1 MYRYTEMLLELG
13 GFSGKL
19 GRYYMLLDV
28 ILVFMASYA
37 LVIFTGVHQI
47 CAEMAGVDIITLSEV
62 GMEIA
67 APAVCA
73 VLLAIA
79 AMVSISILLVMFT
92 RRRRDGVCASVGAAY
107 PGLDEPLRTAYDN
120 RGIENVVV
128 DDLTEMVTTEMDKV
142 AYSSFLNRK
151 RITSR
156 VILIIL
162 LALFIVSLAVAN
174 FSVAESARGVQLPLI
189 GGGGSEGG
197 GGGGDLRDSPR
208 GGLRRRPGSRSAR
221 SARTGWAGSAIG
233 RPSRPVSPARRAGEL
248 AEVVIGPAYL
258 PEVAALVHGPGG
270 GCGSQHRDCPGCCGR
285 QQEARYLR
293 YHCVG
298 LLYPVVRSTCCL
310 SPHGRF
316 AAACLTARRSLVRRR
331 RGWRPWRPRRR
342 RKG

>member
-1 MYRYTEMLLELG
+1 MDVGGESSMYRFTGMLSELG
-13 GFSGKL
+13 GFSGRL
-19 GRYYMLLDV
+19 GRYYAMLDV

-47 CAEMAGVDIITLSEV
+47 CAEMVDADIITFSEV
-62 GMEIA
+62 GVEIA

-73 VLLAIA
+73 ILLAIA
-79 AMVSISILLVMFT
+79 AMVPISILLVMFT

-128 DDLTEMVTTEMDKV
+128 DDLAEMVTAEMDEI

-156 VILIIL
+156 VVLIIL

-197 GGGGDLRDSPR
+197 GGGGDMIDGAGTGSSGDIYGEPSVASIEGTNLDLTMYTGIGSEFSIREVSETAAQEFEESP
-208 GGLRRRPGSRSAR
+208 LFPVEVTGSGTSQEQITDAELV
-221 SARTGWAGSAIG
+221 G
-233 RPSRPVSPARRAGEL
+233 RYFEEL
-248 AEVVIGPAYL
+248 A
-258 PEVAALVHGPGG
+258 AAG
-270 GCGSQHRDCPGCCGR
+270 
-285 QQEARYLR
+285 
-293 YHCVG
+293 
-298 LLYPVVRSTCCL
+298 
-310 SPHGRF
+310 
-316 AAACLTARRSLVRRR
+316 
-331 RGWRPWRPRRR
+331 
-342 RKG
+342 

>member
-1 MYRYTEMLLELG
+1 MYRFTGMLSELG
-13 GFSGKL
+13 GFSGRL
-19 GRYYMLLDV
+19 GRYYAMLDV

-47 CAEMAGVDIITLSEV
+47 CAEMADIDIITFSEV
-62 GMEIA
+62 GVEIA

-73 VLLAIA
+73 ILLAIA
-79 AMVSISILLVMFT
+79 AMVPISILLVMFT

-128 DDLTEMVTTEMDKV
+128 DDLAEMVTAEMDEI

-156 VILIIL
+156 VVLIIL

-197 GGGGDLRDSPR
+197 GGGGDMIDGAGTGSSGDIYGEPSVASIEGTNLDLTMYTGIGSEFSIREVSETAAQEFTESPTF
-208 GGLRRRPGSRSAR
+208 PVEVTGSGTSQEQITDAELV
-221 SARTGWAGSAIG
+221 G
-233 RPSRPVSPARRAGEL
+233 RYFEEL
-248 AEVVIGPAYL
+248 A
-258 PEVAALVHGPGG
+258 AAG
-270 GCGSQHRDCPGCCGR
+270 
-285 QQEARYLR
+285 
-293 YHCVG
+293 
-298 LLYPVVRSTCCL
+298 
-310 SPHGRF
+310 
-316 AAACLTARRSLVRRR
+316 
-331 RGWRPWRPRRR
+331 
-342 RKG
+342 

>member
-1 MYRYTEMLLELG
+1 MDAEGELSMYRYTEMLLELG

-128 DDLTEMVTTEMDKV
+128 VDLAEMVTAEMDEIT
-142 AYSSFLNRK
+142 YSSFLNRK

-197 GGGGDLRDSPR
+197 GGGGDLIKGAGTGSSSDIYGAPSVASIEGTNLDLTMYTGIGSEFSIRETSETEAQEFTESP
-208 GGLRRRPGSRSAR
+208 PFPVEA
-221 SARTGWAGSAIG
+221 AGSGTSQEQIDDVDLVG
-233 RPSRPVSPARRAGEL
+233 RYFEEL
-248 AEVVIGPAYL
+248 A
-258 PEVAALVHGPGG
+258 AAG
-270 GCGSQHRDCPGCCGR
+270 
-285 QQEARYLR
+285 
-293 YHCVG
+293 
-298 LLYPVVRSTCCL
+298 
-310 SPHGRF
+310 
-316 AAACLTARRSLVRRR
+316 
-331 RGWRPWRPRRR
+331 
-342 RKG
+342 

>member
-1 MYRYTEMLLELG
+1 MDAEGELSMYRYTEMLLELG

-156 VILIIL
+156 VVLIIL

-197 GGGGDLRDSPR
+197 GGGGDLIKGAGTGSSSDIYGAPSVASIEGTNLDLTMYTGIGSEFSIRETSETEAQEFTESP
-208 GGLRRRPGSRSAR
+208 PFPVEA
-221 SARTGWAGSAIG
+221 AGSGTSQEQIDDVDLVG
-233 RPSRPVSPARRAGEL
+233 RYFEEL
-248 AEVVIGPAYL
+248 A
-258 PEVAALVHGPGG
+258 AAG
-270 GCGSQHRDCPGCCGR
+270 
-285 QQEARYLR
+285 
-293 YHCVG
+293 
-298 LLYPVVRSTCCL
+298 
-310 SPHGRF
+310 
-316 AAACLTARRSLVRRR
+316 
-331 RGWRPWRPRRR
+331 
-342 RKG
+342 

>member
-1 MYRYTEMLLELG
+1 MDAEGEFSMYRYTEMLLELG

-19 GRYYMLLDV
+19 GRYYALLDV

-47 CAEMAGVDIITLSEV
+47 CAEIVDVDIITFSEV

-79 AMVSISILLVMFT
+79 AMAPISILLVMFT

-107 PGLDEPLRTAYDN
+107 PRLDEPLKTAYDN

-128 DDLTEMVTTEMDKV
+128 DDLTEMVTAEMDEV

-156 VILIIL
+156 VVLIIL
-162 LALFIVSLAVAN
+162 LAFFIVSLAVAN

-197 GGGGDLRDSPR
+197 GGGGDLTKGAGTGSKDIYGAPSVASIEGTNLDLTMYTGIGSEFSIRETSETEAHEFTESPAF
-208 GGLRRRPGSRSAR
+208 PVEA
-221 SARTGWAGSAIG
+221 AGSETSQEQIDDADLVG
-233 RPSRPVSPARRAGEL
+233 RYFEEL
-248 AEVVIGPAYL
+248 A
-258 PEVAALVHGPGG
+258 AAG
-270 GCGSQHRDCPGCCGR
+270 
-285 QQEARYLR
+285 
-293 YHCVG
+293 
-298 LLYPVVRSTCCL
+298 
-310 SPHGRF
+310 
-316 AAACLTARRSLVRRR
+316 
-331 RGWRPWRPRRR
+331 
-342 RKG
+342 

>member
-1 MYRYTEMLLELG
+1 MDAEGELSMYRYTEMLLELG

-197 GGGGDLRDSPR
+197 GGGGDLIKGAGTGSSSDIYGAPSVASIEGTNLDLTMYTGIGSEFSIRETSETEAQEFTESP
-208 GGLRRRPGSRSAR
+208 PFPVEA
-221 SARTGWAGSAIG
+221 AGSGTSQEQIDDVDLVG
-233 RPSRPVSPARRAGEL
+233 RYFEEL
-248 AEVVIGPAYL
+248 A
-258 PEVAALVHGPGG
+258 AAG
-270 GCGSQHRDCPGCCGR
+270 
-285 QQEARYLR
+285 
-293 YHCVG
+293 
-298 LLYPVVRSTCCL
+298 
-310 SPHGRF
+310 
-316 AAACLTARRSLVRRR
+316 
-331 RGWRPWRPRRR
+331 
-342 RKG
+342 

>member
-1 MYRYTEMLLELG
+1 MDVGGESSMYRFTGMLSELG
-13 GFSGKL
+13 GFSGRL
-19 GRYYMLLDV
+19 GRYYAMLDV

-47 CAEMAGVDIITLSEV
+47 CAEMVDADIITFSEV
-62 GMEIA
+62 GVEIA

-73 VLLAIA
+73 ILLAIV
-79 AMVSISILLVMFT
+79 AMVPISILLVMFT

-128 DDLTEMVTTEMDKV
+128 DDLAEMVTAEMDEI

-156 VILIIL
+156 VVLIIL

-197 GGGGDLRDSPR
+197 GGGGDLIDGAGTGSSGDIYGEPSVASIEGTNLDLTMYTGIGSEFSIREVSETAAQEFTESPTF
-208 GGLRRRPGSRSAR
+208 PVEVTGSGTSQEQITDAELV
-221 SARTGWAGSAIG
+221 G
-233 RPSRPVSPARRAGEL
+233 RYFEEL
-248 AEVVIGPAYL
+248 A
-258 PEVAALVHGPGG
+258 AAG
-270 GCGSQHRDCPGCCGR
+270 
-285 QQEARYLR
+285 
-293 YHCVG
+293 
-298 LLYPVVRSTCCL
+298 
-310 SPHGRF
+310 
-316 AAACLTARRSLVRRR
+316 
-331 RGWRPWRPRRR
+331 
-342 RKG
+342 

>member
-1 MYRYTEMLLELG
+1 MDVRGESSMYRYTEMLLELG

-19 GRYYMLLDV
+19 GRYYALLDV

-47 CAEMAGVDIITLSEV
+47 CAEMADTDIITFSEV

-73 VLLAIA
+73 ILLAIA
-79 AMVSISILLVMFT
+79 AMVPISILLAMFT

-128 DDLTEMVTTEMDKV
+128 NDLAEMVTAEMDEV

-156 VILIIL
+156 VVLIIL

-174 FSVAESARGVQLPLI
+174 FSVAESARGVQLPMFGE
-189 GGGGSEGG
+189 GGGEG
-197 GGGGDLRDSPR
+197 GGGGDLIDGAGTGSSGDIYGAPSIASIEGTNLDLTMYTGIGSEFSIREASETAAQEFTESPTF
-208 GGLRRRPGSRSAR
+208 PVEV
-221 SARTGWAGSAIG
+221 AGSGTSQERIDDADLVG
-233 RPSRPVSPARRAGEL
+233 RYFEEL
-248 AEVVIGPAYL
+248 A
-258 PEVAALVHGPGG
+258 AAG
-270 GCGSQHRDCPGCCGR
+270 
-285 QQEARYLR
+285 
-293 YHCVG
+293 
-298 LLYPVVRSTCCL
+298 
-310 SPHGRF
+310 
-316 AAACLTARRSLVRRR
+316 
-331 RGWRPWRPRRR
+331 
-342 RKG
+342 

>member
-1 MYRYTEMLLELG
+1 MYRFTGMLSELG
-13 GFSGKL
+13 GFSGRL
-19 GRYYMLLDV
+19 GRYYAMLDV

-47 CAEMAGVDIITLSEV
+47 CAEMVDADIITFSEV
-62 GMEIA
+62 GVEIA

-73 VLLAIA
+73 ILLAIA
-79 AMVSISILLVMFT
+79 AMVPISILLVMFT

-128 DDLTEMVTTEMDKV
+128 DDLAEMVTAEMDEI

-156 VILIIL
+156 VVLIIL

-197 GGGGDLRDSPR
+197 GGGGDLIDGAGTGSSGDIYGEPSVASIEGTNLDLTMYTGIGSEFSIREVSETAAQEFTESPTF
-208 GGLRRRPGSRSAR
+208 PVEVTGSGTSQEQITDAELV
-221 SARTGWAGSAIG
+221 G
-233 RPSRPVSPARRAGEL
+233 RYFEEL
-248 AEVVIGPAYL
+248 A
-258 PEVAALVHGPGG
+258 AAG
-270 GCGSQHRDCPGCCGR
+270 
-285 QQEARYLR
+285 
-293 YHCVG
+293 
-298 LLYPVVRSTCCL
+298 
-310 SPHGRF
+310 
-316 AAACLTARRSLVRRR
+316 
-331 RGWRPWRPRRR
+331 
-342 RKG
+342 

>member
-1 MYRYTEMLLELG
+1 M
-13 GFSGKL
+13 
-19 GRYYMLLDV
+19 LDV

-47 CAEMAGVDIITLSEV
+47 CAEMADADIITFSEV
-62 GMEIA
+62 GVEIA

-73 VLLAIA
+73 ILLAIV
-79 AMVSISILLVMFT
+79 AMVPISILLVMFT

-128 DDLTEMVTTEMDKV
+128 DDLAEMVTAEMDEI

-156 VILIIL
+156 VVLIIL

-197 GGGGDLRDSPR
+197 GGGGDLIDGEGTGSSGDIYGEPSVASIEGTNLDLTKSPTF
-208 GGLRRRPGSRSAR
+208 PVEVTGSGTSQERIAD
-221 SARTGWAGSAIG
+221 ADLVG
-233 RPSRPVSPARRAGEL
+233 RYFEEL
-248 AEVVIGPAYL
+248 A
-258 PEVAALVHGPGG
+258 AAG
-270 GCGSQHRDCPGCCGR
+270 
-285 QQEARYLR
+285 
-293 YHCVG
+293 
-298 LLYPVVRSTCCL
+298 
-310 SPHGRF
+310 
-316 AAACLTARRSLVRRR
+316 
-331 RGWRPWRPRRR
+331 
-342 RKG
+342 

>member
-1 MYRYTEMLLELG
+1 MYRFTGMLSELG
-13 GFSGKL
+13 GFSGRL
-19 GRYYMLLDV
+19 GRYYAMLDV

-47 CAEMAGVDIITLSEV
+47 CAEMVDADIITFSEV
-62 GMEIA
+62 GVEIA

-73 VLLAIA
+73 ILLAIA
-79 AMVSISILLVMFT
+79 AMVPISILLVMFT

-128 DDLTEMVTTEMDKV
+128 DDLAEMVTAEMDEI

-156 VILIIL
+156 VVLIIL

-197 GGGGDLRDSPR
+197 GGGGDLIDGEGTGSSGDIYGEPSVASIEGTNLDLTMYTGIGSEFSIREVSETAAQEFTESPTF
-208 GGLRRRPGSRSAR
+208 PVEVTGSGTSQEQITDAELV
-221 SARTGWAGSAIG
+221 G
-233 RPSRPVSPARRAGEL
+233 RYFEEL
-248 AEVVIGPAYL
+248 A
-258 PEVAALVHGPGG
+258 AAG
-270 GCGSQHRDCPGCCGR
+270 
-285 QQEARYLR
+285 
-293 YHCVG
+293 
-298 LLYPVVRSTCCL
+298 
-310 SPHGRF
+310 
-316 AAACLTARRSLVRRR
+316 
-331 RGWRPWRPRRR
+331 
-342 RKG
+342 

>member
-1 MYRYTEMLLELG
+1 MYRFTGMLSELG

-19 GRYYMLLDV
+19 GRYYAMLDV

-47 CAEMAGVDIITLSEV
+47 CAEMADTDIITFSEV
-62 GMEIA
+62 GVEIA

-73 VLLAIA
+73 ILLAIA
-79 AMVSISILLVMFT
+79 AMVPISILLVMFT

-107 PGLDEPLRTAYDN
+107 PELDEPLRTAYDN

-128 DDLTEMVTTEMDKV
+128 DDLAEMVTAEMDEI

-156 VILIIL
+156 VVLIIL

-197 GGGGDLRDSPR
+197 GGGGDLIDGEGTGSSGDIYGEPSVASIEGTNLDLTMYTGIGSEFSIREVSETAAQEFTESPTF
-208 GGLRRRPGSRSAR
+208 PVEVTGSGTSQEQITDAELV
-221 SARTGWAGSAIG
+221 G
-233 RPSRPVSPARRAGEL
+233 RYFEEL
-248 AEVVIGPAYL
+248 A
-258 PEVAALVHGPGG
+258 AAG
-270 GCGSQHRDCPGCCGR
+270 
-285 QQEARYLR
+285 
-293 YHCVG
+293 
-298 LLYPVVRSTCCL
+298 
-310 SPHGRF
+310 
-316 AAACLTARRSLVRRR
+316 
-331 RGWRPWRPRRR
+331 
-342 RKG
+342 

>member
-156 VILIIL
+156 VVLIIL

-197 GGGGDLRDSPR
+197 GGGGDLIKGAGTGSSSDIYGAPSVASIEGTNLDLTMYTGIGSEFSIRETSETEAQEFTESP
-208 GGLRRRPGSRSAR
+208 PFPVEA
-221 SARTGWAGSAIG
+221 AGSGTSQEQIDDVDLVG
-233 RPSRPVSPARRAGEL
+233 RYFEEL
-248 AEVVIGPAYL
+248 A
-258 PEVAALVHGPGG
+258 AAG
-270 GCGSQHRDCPGCCGR
+270 
-285 QQEARYLR
+285 
-293 YHCVG
+293 
-298 LLYPVVRSTCCL
+298 
-310 SPHGRF
+310 
-316 AAACLTARRSLVRRR
+316 
-331 RGWRPWRPRRR
+331 
-342 RKG
+342 